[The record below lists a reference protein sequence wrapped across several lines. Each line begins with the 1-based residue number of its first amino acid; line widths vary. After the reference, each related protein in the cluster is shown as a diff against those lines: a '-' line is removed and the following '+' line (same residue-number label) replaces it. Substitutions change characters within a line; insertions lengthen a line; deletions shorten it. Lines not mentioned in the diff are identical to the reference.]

1 VAQNLSLSVPKGQV
15 ERVRAELVSQQPL
28 VAPIAA
34 GQRVGTIRVT
44 LDDKPLAEF
53 PAIAMESVAAA
64 GMFGRAWDSMR
75 LWFK

>member
-1 VAQNLSLSVPKGQV
+1 MLFRS
-15 ERVRAELVSQQPL
+15 L

-44 LDDKPLAEF
+44 LDEKPLAEF